1 MAVKKPDGVLQT
13 TTSTGTGDLTLDGT
27 VAGYRTFAQAVTAGE
42 MAWGDEVYYVV
53 QDGTNREW
61 GRATVISS
69 GPTLKRSTGTMSG
82 STNGGSAISAA
93 GGGVTQIFPAA
104 PDNLKLLTQD
114 RKANGGT
121 IAETGTD
128 NAFSVKQT
136 LAAGLDVTGASNLTG
151 AVAITDTST
160 ETLLTVTRNQTD
172 APASD
177 APLLLLVD
185 KNGGAESGPN
195 LDLDRQ
201 SASPAAND
209 VLGYVRF
216 KGFSST
222 GVARVYAAIKAIATT
237 VTNASEAAR
246 VVVQAMVGGT
256 LTDIWTMASN
266 GLYAAGLT
274 PQGAGTGNF
283 TALYVNG
290 VLQTAGSRQA
300 FFTYQSS
307 ASQTSVT
314 GAQKITLTS
323 ASYNSITSAS
333 WDNTNDELTLPA
345 GTYRFQLSITSFEE
359 TGYSSGAVASLRF
372 RNTTDSSDVGQAIEI
387 PVVSTDRGGGV
398 VCFGDFTIAGSKV
411 FRAEISYGSGTH
423 TWTVRYPQLEVV
435 KVA

>member
-69 GPTLKRSTGTMSG
+69 GPTLKRSTGTIIG

-136 LAAGLDVTGASNLTG
+136 LAAGLDVTGATALTGDLTMSGDAAINGGNLTLTKTDDG
-151 AVAITDTST
+151 AT
-160 ETLLTVTRNQTD
+160 
-172 APASD
+172 
-177 APLLLLVD
+177 
-185 KNGGAESGPN
+185 GAEFESYHNTASAAVSDKVWRHTISAKNASGTKKTAADWYTEW
-195 LDLDRQ
+195 LD
-201 SASPAAND
+201 A
-209 VLGYVRF
+209 
-216 KGFSST
+216 
-222 GVARVYAAIKAIATT
+222 
-237 VTNASEAAR
+237 TNASEDAR
-246 VVVQAMVGGT
+246 TKFQAMVAGT
-256 LTDIWTMASN
+256 LTEIFGFGSDGFTIGN
-266 GLYAAGLT
+266 VT
-274 PQGAGTGNF
+274 PQGIGTLNIKGGF
-283 TALYVNG
+283 YIDG
-290 VLQTAGSRQA
+290 VLQTAQTRQA